1 MDGGVF
7 GKCGGGSSRHFVIKV
22 YMSEP
27 FAKGAKAK
35 EIKKY
40 SNPAEVYRL
49 ASKYLGKTAKIGLSP
64 RRDKKY
70 MVITPE
76 GRKVHF
82 GQMGFEDYSHH
93 KNKTRRKNYLTR
105 SGKIKGDWA
114 KDKYSANN
122 LARRLLW

>member
-1 MDGGVF
+1 
-7 GKCGGGSSRHFVIKV
+7 
-22 YMSEP
+22 MSDL
-27 FAKGAKAK
+27 FTTGAKAE

-40 SNPAEVYRL
+40 SNPAEVYRR

-64 RRDKKY
+64 RLDKKY
-70 MVITPE
+70 MVITPQ

-82 GQMGFEDYSHH
+82 GQMQYEDYTHH
-93 KNKTRRKNYLTR
+93 LNKTRRKNYLTR

-122 LARRLLW
+122 LARKLLW